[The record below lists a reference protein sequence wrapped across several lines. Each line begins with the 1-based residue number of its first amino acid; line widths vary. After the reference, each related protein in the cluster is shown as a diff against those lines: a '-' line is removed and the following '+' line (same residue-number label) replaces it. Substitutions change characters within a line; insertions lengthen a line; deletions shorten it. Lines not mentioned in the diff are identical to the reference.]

1 MRCWNEAGF
10 LKTKLTVNGDPKS
23 FDPKKELVIYRV
35 IQESLNN
42 AVKHAE
48 ADQIQV
54 EIQYTNNGL
63 MIEVSDNGRVSTIK
77 KCLAIKVSA

>member
-1 MRCWNEAGF
+1 MERSGIF
-10 LKTKLTVNGDPKS
+10 KTKLTVNGDPKS

-63 MIEVSDNGRVSTIK
+63 MIEVSDNGRGFDYK
-77 KCLAIKVSA
+77 RNAWR